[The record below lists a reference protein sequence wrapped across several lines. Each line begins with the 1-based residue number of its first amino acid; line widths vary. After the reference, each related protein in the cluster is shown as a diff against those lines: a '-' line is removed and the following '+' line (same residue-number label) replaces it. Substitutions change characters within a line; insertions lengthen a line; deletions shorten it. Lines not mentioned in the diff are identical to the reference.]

1 MAIKDDAR
9 SAEATNFDPLAEKIR
24 DSILG
29 VETLRAENRRL
40 TEHVN
45 AIETTKLQLE
55 SEIQSLK
62 LALEHERAER
72 RHYHSLAN
80 EIITRLD
87 IVGHTIEDAVK
98 RAEHDVYRNRQ
109 ENPRAELPEVKV
121 PSFLQKV
128 EAVLNGKGKEDKD
141 TGNAEHSG

>member
-1 MAIKDDAR
+1 MLDNNVPMK
-9 SAEATNFDPLAEKIR
+9 AELEIVDSLTERIR
-24 DSILG
+24 ESVLG
-29 VETLRAENRRL
+29 VENLRTENRRL
-40 TEHVN
+40 TD
-45 AIETTKLQLE
+45 KLKSLEDEKFQLE
-55 SEIQSLK
+55 SEVQSLK
-62 LALEHERAER
+62 LALDQEQSER

-98 RAEHDVYRNRQ
+98 RAEQDVYRKQ
-109 ENPRAELPEVKV
+109 PENSRAELPEIKV

-141 TGNAEHSG
+141 AGNAEHSG

>member
-1 MAIKDDAR
+1 MSMNEI
-9 SAEATNFDPLAEKIR
+9 ATRMEDGADPLGEKIR
-24 DSILG
+24 DYILG
-29 VETLRAENRRL
+29 VENIRDENRRL
-40 TEHVN
+40 LDQIVTL
-45 AIETTKLQLE
+45 ETANLALE
-55 SEIQSLK
+55 SEVRSLK
-62 LALEHERAER
+62 LALDHERAER

-87 IVGHTIEDAVK
+87 IVGHTIDDAVK

-109 ENPRAELPEVKV
+109 ENSRPELPEVKV